1 MRDANIVAWILD
13 LADGVCE
20 CCGKVSPFIRE
31 DGTEY
36 LEVHHLKRLADGG
49 SDTLS
54 NAVAVCPNC
63 HRELHYGVNKAKKR
77 LELYGIVE
85 RLVPE

>member
-1 MRDANIVAWILD
+1 MLRKRIPIHQ
-13 LADGVCE
+13 E
-20 CCGKVSPFIRE
+20 RH
-31 DGTEY
+31 TQY
-36 LEVHHLKRLADGG
+36 LEVHHLERPAEGG

-54 NAVAVCPNC
+54 NAVAACPSC
-63 HRELHYGVNKAKKR
+63 HRELHYGVNKEKKR